1 MRTSYAQH
9 AMVPDRGGVEMA
21 LALAQCGRGV
31 PEGVEVVATLEEAL
45 TATLENQA
53 VRREAGIV
61 SSFPAPVLPLDVP
74 LLSVANTVKNIRAIY
89 KAKVAH
95 DTEFDLD
102 GSKRVSG
109 QASNPARGLC
119 VWWASLLTAPP
130 PYPPDR
136 CRCVA
141 SSSCTR
147 RVSGAPTWLTESSS
161 RSSPQR

>member
-1 MRTSYAQH
+1 MIPQDIVLSRKGERNIRDTEFARARQEERLMRTSYAQH

-109 QASNPARGLC
+109 QAGNPAR
-119 VWWASLLTAPP
+119 A
-130 PYPPDR
+130 
-136 CRCVA
+136 
-141 SSSCTR
+141 
-147 RVSGAPTWLTESSS
+147 
-161 RSSPQR
+161 